1 VARASTR
8 HRVRSTVLHSTRASA
23 WPWTRHLD
31 STLDS
36 ALWSLQTHAADCSL
50 HSRAALDSPQG
61 IGISTYYLAVALLA
75 AACAPLPGCAV
86 LLPFQTETPL
96 TRSSVSASL
105 SYRNTFLNHIARPAT
120 ILQSDQRQV
129 LPQNESQ
136 HEVGL
141 ALIAQSSPQSVAHR
155 ARQISVLLRLSLP
168 LRNAQR
174 ASVEPRGRAF
184 WHVQRMHEP
193 DSTSHLKKAER
204 SSSSGETG

>member
-1 VARASTR
+1 M
-8 HRVRSTVLHSTRASA
+8 
-23 WPWTRHLD
+23 D
-31 STLDS
+31 STPRLDTRLCSLVS
-36 ALWSLQTHAADCSL
+36 ADSCCRL

-86 LLPFQTETPL
+86 LLPFQTETPP

-120 ILQSDQRQV
+120 ILLQSDQRQV

>member
-1 VARASTR
+1 MARASTR
-8 HRVRSTVLHSTRASA
+8 HRVRSTVLHSARASA

-31 STLDS
+31 SRHSTLLS
-36 ALWSLQTHAADCSL
+36 GLCTLAPPSTAPHGKGC
-50 HSRAALDSPQG
+50 
-61 IGISTYYLAVALLA
+61 ISTYYLAVALLA
-75 AACAPLPGCAV
+75 AACAPLPGGAV

-105 SYRNTFLNHIARPAT
+105 SYRNTFLNHIVHIARPAT

-129 LPQNESQ
+129 LPQNESH

-155 ARQISVLLRLSLP
+155 ARQIFVLLRLSLP

-184 WHVQRMHEP
+184 WHLQRMHEP
-193 DSTSHLKKAER
+193 DSTSYLKKAER